1 MLTPSAVPRRAVL
14 AGLAVTVAVV
24 LAGCGGGG
32 KYSSA
37 TEQGAAPTVPAGTT
51 AGTTTTF
58 NDADVTFAQAM
69 VPHHRQAVEMSVLA
83 ETRADNTDVKA
94 LAKRIRDNQQAEID
108 TMTGWLAAWGRPAP
122 MPGAGHGTA
131 LPGTDHPMP
140 GMLSD
145 ADMQKLADARGTE
158 FDQQY
163 LTMMIT
169 HHQGAITMA
178 RQEIATGANADAK
191 ALAQRIVTEQ
201 QAEITAMRDI
211 LSRL

>member
-1 MLTPSAVPRRAVL
+1 M
-14 AGLAVTVAVV
+14 
-24 LAGCGGGG
+24 
-32 KYSSA
+32 
-37 TEQGAAPTVPAGTT
+37 
-51 AGTTTTF
+51 
-58 NDADVTFAQAM
+58 TFAQAM

-201 QAEITAMRDI
+201 QAEITAMRDM